1 MRPTWL
7 RARLRLSFAMICNIL
22 TIMILQ
28 ALTKYADVVTIEA
41 MLELG
46 ELVRK
51 QRMAR
56 GWSLR
61 RLGEE
66 LGVTAA
72 YVGDIEAN
80 RRQPSPELKQRIG
93 SVLNIA
99 TNDLEAA
106 DSRLSSELR
115 EWMDERPQLISA
127 LRSLKASPEAD
138 MLIQRLARFLSRRYP
153 PKTPRGVLVT
163 WESEL
168 RAIAAEASA
177 WSIETGGDLFGRWHD
192 IPTVLLATKAGP
204 NAQRNNAH
212 FRLDVDYL
220 RQISET
226 LASDWALR
234 YFGDWHSHHRLGLS
248 SPSGGDQKRIHNLAS
263 RNEFPGMTEII
274 VTLEDTRTEPTIRI
288 HPWAYDFTAGN
299 GGPQPIK
306 VKVLPGI
313 SPIRQVLLAR
323 RAVPEQEL
331 FGWEKISMQRIRI
344 GSDATPPAL
353 EPTSDVDLVTR
364 EKTIS
369 QLAEAL
375 QGASG
380 NPVEQHA
387 TGFGSVLVA
396 RLHRTHY
403 LGFALGAAWPM
414 NVLEVHRLNR
424 ADGSAD
430 SIEAP
435 AGLVA
440 ADIQGI
446 LSVFRSAQAREKGTE

>member
-1 MRPTWL
+1 M
-7 RARLRLSFAMICNIL
+7 S
-22 TIMILQ
+22 
-28 ALTKYADVVTIEA
+28 
-41 MLELG
+41 ELG
-46 ELVRK
+46 ELIRR
-51 QRMAR
+51 QRQAR
-56 GWSLR
+56 SWSLR

-66 LGVTAA
+66 IGVTAVDVA
-72 YVGDIEAN
+72 DIEAN
-80 RRQPSPELKQRIG
+80 RRQPSQELKQRIA
-93 SVLNIA
+93 SVLSIA
-99 TNDLEAA
+99 ADDLEAA
-106 DSRLSSELR
+106 DRHFSSDLR
-115 EWMDERPQLISA
+115 EWVEKRPHLISA

-138 MLIQRLARFLSRRYP
+138 MLIQRLARFLNRRYP
-153 PKTPRGVLVT
+153 HKTPRGFLVT
-163 WESEL
+163 LESEL

-192 IPTVLLATKAGP
+192 IPTILLATKAGP

-220 RQISET
+220 RLLSET

-248 SPSGGDQKRIHNLAS
+248 SPSGGDQKRIHSLAS
-263 RNEFPGMTEII
+263 RNQFPGMAEII
-274 VTLEDTRTEPTIRI
+274 VTLEDARNEPIVRI
-288 HPWAYDFTAGN
+288 HPWAYDLSSGES
-299 GGPQPIK
+299 GPHPLK

-313 SPIRQVLLAR
+313 SPIRQALLAR
-323 RAVPEQEL
+323 RALPEQEL
-331 FGWEKISMQRIRI
+331 FVWEKISMQRIRI
-344 GSDATPPAL
+344 GPDATSSAL

-369 QLAEAL
+369 QLAKAL
-375 QGASG
+375 EQASG
-380 NPVEQHA
+380 SPVEQHS

-396 RLHRTHY
+396 KLQRTHY

-424 ADGSAD
+424 TDGSTE

-440 ADIQGI
+440 ADILGI
-446 LSVFRSAQAREKGTE
+446 VNVFRSAKEKERESA

>member
-1 MRPTWL
+1 M
-7 RARLRLSFAMICNIL
+7 S
-22 TIMILQ
+22 
-28 ALTKYADVVTIEA
+28 
-41 MLELG
+41 ELG
-46 ELVRK
+46 ELIRK
-51 QRMAR
+51 QRQAR
-56 GWSLR
+56 NWSLR

-66 LGVTAA
+66 IGVTAA

-80 RRQPSPELKQRIG
+80 RRQPSPELKQRIA

-99 TNDLEAA
+99 ADDLEAA
-106 DSRLSSELR
+106 DSRFSSDLR
-115 EWMDERPQLISA
+115 EWVEERPQLISA

-138 MLIQRLARFLSRRYP
+138 MLIQRFARFLNRRYP

-168 RAIAAEASA
+168 RSIAVEASA

-192 IPTVLLATKAGP
+192 IPAILLATKAGP

-212 FRLDVDYL
+212 FRLDVEYL

-226 LASDWALR
+226 LAADWALR

-248 SPSGGDQKRIHNLAS
+248 SPSGGDQKRIHSLAS
-263 RNEFPGMTEII
+263 RNEFPGMAEII
-274 VTLEDTRTEPTIRI
+274 VTLEDTRNEPTIRI
-288 HPWAYDFTAGN
+288 HPWVYDFTGGN
-299 GGPQPIK
+299 SGPQPIK

-313 SPIRQVLLAR
+313 SPIRQALLAR
-323 RAVPEQEL
+323 RALPEQEL
-331 FGWEKISMQRIRI
+331 FAWEKISMQRIRI
-344 GSDATPPAL
+344 GSDTTPPTL
-353 EPTSDVDLVTR
+353 EPMSDVDVVTR

-369 QLAEAL
+369 QLAEVL
-375 QGASG
+375 EQASG
-380 NPVEQHA
+380 SPVEQHS

-396 RLHRTHY
+396 KLHRTHY

-424 ADGSAD
+424 ADGSAE

-446 LSVFRSAQAREKGTE
+446 VNVFRSAKEKERGSA